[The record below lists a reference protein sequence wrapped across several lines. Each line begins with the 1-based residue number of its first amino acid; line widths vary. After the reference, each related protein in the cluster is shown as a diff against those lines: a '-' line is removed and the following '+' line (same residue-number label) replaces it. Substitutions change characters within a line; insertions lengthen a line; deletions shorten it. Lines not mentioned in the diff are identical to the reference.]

1 MNAYATMALLWASYG
16 GLLVCYHLN
25 KANVRSYLMATRRNG
40 ESRMWAAMRA
50 EFKRA
55 AAVAHANGEM
65 TVDEQLAL
73 SDEELMVKLGYI
85 RHRLRNSITLCVLDA
100 AALVCL
106 TVWLMEHVRPLLWPV
121 GVSGAIIVPWAL
133 SKLTGLWYAMGQH
146 QLATGLA
153 SLVPTALLIGF
164 GG

>member
-1 MNAYATMALLWASYG
+1 MNAYAAMALLWASYG

-25 KANVRSYLMATRRNG
+25 KANVRGYLMATRRNG

-50 EFKRA
+50 EFKRVA
-55 AAVAHANGEM
+55 AAAHANGEM

-85 RHRLRNSITLCVLDA
+85 RHRFRNSITLFALDA

-106 TVWLMEHVRPLLWPV
+106 TVWLVEHVRPLLWPV
-121 GVSGAIIVPWAL
+121 GVSGAIVVPWAL
-133 SKLTGLWYAMGQH
+133 SKLTGLWYAMGKH

-153 SLVPTALLIGF
+153 CLVPTALLVVF

>member
-16 GLLVCYHLN
+16 GLFVCYHLN
-25 KANVRSYLMATRRNG
+25 KANVRGYLIATRRNG

-50 EFKRA
+50 EFKRVA
-55 AAVAHANGEM
+55 AAAHASGEM

-73 SDEELMVKLGYI
+73 SDEELMVKLSHI
-85 RHRLRNSITLCVLDA
+85 RHRFHNSITLCALDA

-106 TVWLMEHVRPLLWPV
+106 TVWLVAHVRPVLWPV

-133 SKLTGLWYAMGQH
+133 SKLKGLWYAMGKH

-153 SLVPTALLIGF
+153 CFVPTALLVGF

>member
-16 GLLVCYHLN
+16 GLSVCYHLN
-25 KANVRSYLMATRRNG
+25 KANVRGYLMATRRDG

-50 EFKRA
+50 DFKRA
-55 AAVAHANGEM
+55 AAAAHASGEM
-65 TVDEQLAL
+65 TLDEHLAL
-73 SDEELMVKLGYI
+73 SDEEMMVRLGHI
-85 RHRLRNSITLCVLDA
+85 RHRLRNSNTLCTLGA

-106 TVWLMEHVRPLLWPV
+106 TVWLAEHVRPLLWPV

-133 SKLTGLWYAMGQH
+133 SKFTGLWSAMGKH
-146 QLATGLA
+146 QLPTGLVC
-153 SLVPTALLIGF
+153 LVPTALLVGF

>member
-1 MNAYATMALLWASYG
+1 MNAYATMALLWISYG

-25 KANVRSYLMATRRNG
+25 KANVRGYLMATRRNG

-50 EFKRA
+50 ELKRA
-55 AAVAHANGEM
+55 AAAAHASGEM
-65 TVDEQLAL
+65 TLDEHLAL
-73 SDEELMVKLGYI
+73 SDEEMMVKLAYI
-85 RHRLRNSITLCVLDA
+85 RRRLHNSIALFVLDA

-106 TVWLMEHVRPLLWPV
+106 TVWLVEHVQPLLWPV

-133 SKLTGLWYAMGQH
+133 SKLTGLWSAMGKH
-146 QLATGLA
+146 QLPTGLVC
-153 SLVPTALLIGF
+153 LVPTALLVGF